1 MFQNAIVRTPSSSMI
16 HGLTTSAHLGKP
28 NYELALA
35 QHQNYIDALAQ
46 CNLEI
51 TVLPPV
57 EQHPD
62 SCFVEDV
69 AVLTESYALLTRP
82 GAPSRQGEVK
92 EIEDTIHCFFK
103 KPNRITMPGS
113 LEGGDILQVE
123 NHFFIGLS
131 NRTNEEGAQQMMRSL
146 SLQGYTASII
156 PLKEFFHLK
165 TGVSYLGKGT
175 ILVCGELINHPA
187 FSSLKQIIIDPYE
200 AYAANCITVNGTVL
214 MAQGYP
220 NTQKAIIDQGYPVI
234 DLNMS
239 EFRKVDGGLSCLSL
253 RF

>member
-35 QHQNYIDALAQ
+35 QHQNYINALIQ
-46 CNLEI
+46 CKVEI
-51 TVLPPV
+51 THLPAI
-57 EQHPD
+57 EHQPD

-69 AVLTESYALLTRP
+69 AVLTNNYALLTRP

-92 EIEDTIHCFFK
+92 ELETIIQCFFK
-103 KPNRITMPGS
+103 KPARITSPGT

-131 NRTNEEGAQQMMRSL
+131 NRTNEDGAQQAMRSL
-146 SLQGYTASII
+146 AQHNYTTSII

-165 TGVSYLGKGT
+165 TGVSYLGNNT

-200 AYAANCITVNGTVL
+200 AYAANCITVNGTVI

-220 NTQKAIIDQGYPVI
+220 KAKKAVSDLGYPI
-234 DLNMS
+234 IELDMS
-239 EFRKVDGGLSCLSL
+239 EFRKIDGGLSCLSL